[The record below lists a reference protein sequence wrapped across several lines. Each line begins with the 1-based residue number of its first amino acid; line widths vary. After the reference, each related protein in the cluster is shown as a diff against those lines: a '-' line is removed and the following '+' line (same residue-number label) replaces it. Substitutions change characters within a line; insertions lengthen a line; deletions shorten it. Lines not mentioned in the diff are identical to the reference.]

1 MQEGRGW
8 GKKSVFGYG
17 LSAVSVGSMRMW
29 IEHPDRGRQS
39 GKQGKGTTAEHAAMR
54 YMTSVW
60 GRHRSRSCSRSRSP
74 REAQLSGRSREVVEV
89 EAVRPRGRKEAEKE
103 RGRPV
108 ESGEDSESS

>member
-8 GKKSVFGYG
+8 GKQGVCGNG
-17 LSAVSVGSMRMW
+17 VSAVSVGGMRMW

-60 GRHRSRSCSRSRSP
+60 GRHCSRSRSP